1 MFGTFPFTF
10 KLSVP
15 GLSNPFSVPPVTPP
29 ELPPVQDRT
38 GLHDDAQK
46 RPRRQRPSPSPTPSL
61 SPPPQQPLS
70 RKRGWEPTFAEPSRS
85 TATLASPAGY
95 LDTPAKYR
103 ELMSPSTPNDHE
115 YHDITMSDTP
125 ELDLCPLHT
134 TLFAFF
140 VFLIVALTPSL
151 IHFMMLLDRLI
162 LIFHVELP
170 PVKRRRGLAGSIVST
185 ALSAALIGT
194 AVGLTVYRLWR
205 DRGKEAPPP
214 PYQQEWTPVE
224 QAPVVQVTPST
235 PTPNPTPSRPR
246 KSRQQVSS
254 LKRPVAHHRRP
265 RVRPHTYITPPHT
278 ASSSSA
284 LFPPTQPEFSFA
296 LEQEQGPVEDQ
307 MDWIGDKLAMLI
319 EEGKRALQSEV
330 VVMSDA
336 QEDEVDDGTGLWE
349 EEEPRPS
356 LSRASSITRAGSKRL
371 AAPSLPI
378 PSASPRR
385 GGFEIPLSVS
395 SSSDTPRRSHS
406 RGISYES
413 ALPSSL
419 KEEPGAWASPELRVS
434 MEKARARILAKRG
447 S

>member
-1 MFGTFPFTF
+1 
-10 KLSVP
+10 
-15 GLSNPFSVPPVTPP
+15 
-29 ELPPVQDRT
+29 
-38 GLHDDAQK
+38 
-46 RPRRQRPSPSPTPSL
+46 
-61 SPPPQQPLS
+61 
-70 RKRGWEPTFAEPSRS
+70 
-85 TATLASPAGY
+85 
-95 LDTPAKYR
+95 
-103 ELMSPSTPNDHE
+103 
-115 YHDITMSDTP
+115 
-125 ELDLCPLHT
+125 
-134 TLFAFF
+134 
-140 VFLIVALTPSL
+140 
-151 IHFMMLLDRLI
+151 MLLDRLI

-170 PVKRRRGLAGSIVST
+170 PTKRRRGLAGSIVST

-224 QAPVVQVTPST
+224 QAPVVQVTSP

-246 KSRQQVSS
+246 KSRHQASS

-265 RVRPHTYITPPHT
+265 RVRPHTYTTPPHT

-296 LEQEQGPVEDQ
+296 QAEEEQGQGPVEDQ

-336 QEDEVDDGTGLWE
+336 KEDEVDDGTGLWE
-349 EEEPRPS
+349 EEEEAEPRPS
-356 LSRASSITRAGSKRL
+356 LSRSSSVKRAGSSSKRS

-385 GGFEIPLSVS
+385 GGFDVPSSVS
-395 SSSDTPRRSHS
+395 SSSSSVTVRRSHS
-406 RGISYES
+406 RGVSYES
-413 ALPSSL
+413 GLPSSL
-419 KEEPGAWASPELRVS
+419 KEEPGTWASPELRES

>member
-1 MFGTFPFTF
+1 MNGLFSISVDNQRDFFSFPHQNMFPFTF

-15 GLSNPFSVPPVTPP
+15 GLSNPFSASPVTPP
-29 ELPPVQDRT
+29 ELPPAQDRT
-38 GLHDDAQK
+38 QAHEK
-46 RPRRQRPSPSPTPSL
+46 RPRRPRQRPSPSPSPSL
-61 SPPPQQPLS
+61 SPTPPPPAS

-103 ELMSPSTPNDHE
+103 EQLMTPNDHHE

-125 ELDLCPLHT
+125 EL
-134 TLFAFF
+134 
-140 VFLIVALTPSL
+140 
-151 IHFMMLLDRLI
+151 
-162 LIFHVELP
+162 P
-170 PVKRRRGLAGSIVST
+170 PAKRRRGLAGSIVST

-214 PYQQEWTPVE
+214 PYQQEWTPIE
-224 QAPVVQVTPST
+224 QHTRVVQVTNT
-235 PTPNPTPSRPR
+235 PTPNSTTPSRSR

-265 RVRPHTYITPPHT
+265 RVRPHTYTTPPHT

-284 LFPPTQPEFSFA
+284 VFPPTQPEFSFPHPQA
-296 LEQEQGPVEDQ
+296 QAQEEGEEQGPVADQ

-330 VVMSDA
+330 VVMSDVK
-336 QEDEVDDGTGLWE
+336 EDEVDDGRGVWDDE
-349 EEEPRPS
+349 DPQPRS
-356 LSRASSITRAGSKRL
+356 LSRSSSLKRALGGRRSF
-371 AAPSLPI
+371 AAPSSSLPI

-385 GGFEIPLSVS
+385 GGFDVPSSSLS
-395 SSSDTPRRSHS
+395 SSSAVTPRRSHS
-406 RGISYES
+406 RGLSYES
-413 ALPSSL
+413 ALPTSSS
-419 KEEPGAWASPELRVS
+419 KEFEEPGAWASPELRES